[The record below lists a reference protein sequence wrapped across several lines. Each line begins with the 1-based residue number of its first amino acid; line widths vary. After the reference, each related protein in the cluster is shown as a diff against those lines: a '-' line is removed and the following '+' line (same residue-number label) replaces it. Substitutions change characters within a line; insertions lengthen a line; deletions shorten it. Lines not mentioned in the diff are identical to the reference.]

1 MAQLV
6 VTPLYSPHRFV
17 SGDDLP
23 SHLLA
28 ALDQA
33 HISLADQDLL
43 VVTSKVISKVEGQVV
58 PFDGTDEARELLIES
73 QSRRILRR
81 RGTLRITE
89 THHGFVNANAG
100 IDFSNTEPNTAVLL
114 PVDAD
119 KSARALRAQIDHVTG
134 KKVGVVITDTFG
146 RTWRN
151 GVADVALGAAGI
163 QVIDDLRGQTDD
175 SGRLLEVTQVAIV
188 DEIASAANLVV
199 AKDGSTPF
207 VHIRGLA
214 AKHFGSSSVTEH
226 IIRPARED
234 LFR

>member
-6 VTPLYSPHRFV
+6 VTPLYSAHRFG
-17 SGDDLP
+17 SGDELLP
-23 SHLLA
+23 HLLT
-28 ALDQA
+28 ALSDA
-33 HISLADQDLL
+33 STTVEDFDLL
-43 VVTSKVISKVEGQVV
+43 VVTSKVVSKVEGQVV
-58 PFDGTDEARELLIES
+58 SFNGTEEARESLIES

-81 RGTLRITE
+81 RGGLRITE

-100 IDFSNTEPNTAVLL
+100 IDFSNTEPETAVLL

-119 KSARALRAQIDHVTG
+119 KSARALRAQFSHATG
-134 KKVGVVITDTFG
+134 KTVGIVITDTFG

-163 QVIDDLRGQTDD
+163 QVIDDLRGQSDD
-175 SGRLLEVTQVAIV
+175 SGRLLEVTQVAIA

-214 AKHFGSSSVTEH
+214 TKHFGSSSVAEH
-226 IIRPARED
+226 IIRPANED

>member
-6 VTPLYSPHRFV
+6 VTPLYSERRFV
-17 SGDDLP
+17 AGDQLVTY
-23 SHLLA
+23 LLESIA
-28 ALDQA
+28 AAQLTIEDF
-33 HISLADQDLL
+33 DLL
-43 VVTSKVISKVEGQVV
+43 VITSKVISKVEGQVV
-58 PFDGTDEARELLIES
+58 PFDGSAQAREALIES
-73 QSRRILRR
+73 ESRRILRR
-81 RGTLRITE
+81 RDSLRITE
-89 THHGFVNANAG
+89 TKHGFINANAG

-114 PVDAD
+114 PLDSD
-119 KSARALRAQIDHVTG
+119 KSARALRAQIEHSTG
-134 KKVGVVITDTFG
+134 KKVGLVITDTFG

-175 SGRLLEVTQVAIV
+175 SGRVLEVTQVAIA

-214 AKHFGSSSVTEH
+214 TKHFGSSSVAEH
-226 IIRPARED
+226 IIRPASED